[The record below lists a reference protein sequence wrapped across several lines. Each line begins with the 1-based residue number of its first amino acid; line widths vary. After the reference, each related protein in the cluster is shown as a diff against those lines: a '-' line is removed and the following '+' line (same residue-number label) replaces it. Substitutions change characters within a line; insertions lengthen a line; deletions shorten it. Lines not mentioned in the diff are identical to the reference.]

1 MYTLIKSVPLSKLL
15 VMQAPVLIISLL
27 IAETFYKFHSFL
39 LESIA
44 FLATWFVID
53 LVVSFLMEKLKRISL
68 IDNVALAHCNGLKPA
83 VPPEKLGSV

>member
-15 VMQAPVLIISLL
+15 VMQAPVLIISML

-44 FLATWFVID
+44 FLITWYVID
-53 LVVSFLMEKLKRISL
+53 LIVTYVSNPLRSRYARL
-68 IDNVALAHCNGLKPA
+68 DTTG
-83 VPPEKLGSV
+83 

>member
-53 LVVSFLMEKLKRISL
+53 LVVSLVSNQWQSRTTSA
-68 IDNVALAHCNGLKPA
+68 DTV
-83 VPPEKLGSV
+83 S

>member
-15 VMQAPVLIISLL
+15 VMQTPVLIISLL
-27 IAETFYKFHSFL
+27 IAETFYKLHSFL

-53 LVVSFLMEKLKRISL
+53 LVVSLVSNQWQSRTTSA
-68 IDNVALAHCNGLKPA
+68 DTV
-83 VPPEKLGSV
+83 S